1 MNEQEKF
8 KLSLTFSLSLGFFAN
23 QLAWTLFDAQVPIT
37 LFQYLG
43 SYGLVGFWMAVDTLI
58 AIILIPIMGSVSD
71 NTRTKYGRRMPY
83 IMVGIPISAI
93 FFVLISTINPNAD
106 PLWLL
111 LIYMLCFYVVMMSF
125 RAQTIALMPDFTK
138 PVHRNKAY
146 SIFNLMAGIGTLLA
160 SVLNFILVPISLII
174 AFLTIAILM
183 IFCLI
188 IMMLT
193 IKEKE
198 AYVYQQILEMEKK
211 RGELAK
217 REEGPFQGLVES
229 LKYIAKSEDKSAI
242 AILFGIF
249 LWFCGYY
256 ALSSLFSVYA
266 VEVLGMER
274 GPAGSMIFFSSLPF
288 LLMTVPAGIIATKV
302 GRILPIKIGLTLY
315 AIGMII
321 GFLFQTITIII
332 IGFIIAGIGFAF
344 VNTLAVVILWELV
357 PTEKRTGTF
366 TGIYFFAIFSGATV
380 GPITAGF
387 IMDLLG
393 SATLLLIVALFF
405 IGGLICM
412 FFVKRGEAGDME
424 AILDIDK

>member
-8 KLSLTFSLSLGFFAN
+8 KVKLTFSLSLGFFSN

-83 IMVGIPISAI
+83 IMLGIPISAI

-111 LIYMLCFYVVMMSF
+111 LLYMVCFYVVMMSF

-146 SIFNLMAGIGTLLA
+146 AIFNLMAGIGTLLA
-160 SVLNFILVPISLII
+160 SVLNFILVPISLVI
-174 AFLTIAILM
+174 AFLTIAIIM

-188 IMMLT
+188 IMVIT
-193 IKEKE
+193 IKEKD
-198 AYVYQQILEMEKK
+198 AYVYQQILEMEKTE
-211 RGELAK
+211 GEKAK

-229 LKYIAKSEDKSAI
+229 IRYIGKSEDKSAI
-242 AILFGIF
+242 AILLGIF
-249 LWFCGYY
+249 LWFCGWY
-256 ALSSLFSVYA
+256 ALASLLSVYA
-266 VEVLGMER
+266 VDVLGMER
-274 GPAGSMIFFSSLPF
+274 GPAGSMIFFASLPF

-302 GRILPIKIGLTLY
+302 GRILPIKIGLTLF
-315 AIGMII
+315 AIGMMI
-321 GFLFQTITIII
+321 GFLFQTTMMII
-332 IGFIIAGIGFAF
+332 IGLIIAGIGFAF
-344 VNTLAVVILWELV
+344 VNTLAVVVLWELV

-366 TGIYFFAIFSGATV
+366 TGIYFFAIFSGASV

-387 IMDLLG
+387 MMDFFG
-393 SATLLLIVALFF
+393 SAILLLVIALFY
-405 IGGLICM
+405 IGGLVCM
-412 FFVKRGEAGDME
+412 FFVKRGEVGDIK
-424 AILDIDK
+424 ATLDID